1 MKAALKTIG
10 SQSVTNGYL
19 WHNVQGW
26 VVESV
31 LPRWL
36 VDHLTY
42 KAMVGARAKGIKKAR
57 RLEEEQKKQ

>member
-1 MKAALKTIG
+1 
-10 SQSVTNGYL
+10 VTNGYL